1 MMWAVLLNPL
11 NPAQDIKLLILK
23 IKTLALL
30 CDIFLHRTY
39 LDNIFSK
46 FSLET
51 FWPTLKVAQHAWA
64 KFTYSISIISL
75 VICRK
80 GDNYQQL
87 SQQSQNKFSSEK
99 KKENCRHLWS
109 HAGQYLSLQIW
120 HIYSTNFLF
129 AQGRINPPS
138 YTFSSTL
145 VYPYGRKVWTSYF
158 CLFHLSTS
166 FWKAK
171 LCILSL
177 EL

>member
-1 MMWAVLLNPL
+1 MRAVLLNPL

-99 KKENCRHLWS
+99 KKKKIADTFDLMLANIF
-109 HAGQYLSLQIW
+109 LSKSGIYILQI
-120 HIYSTNFLF
+120 
-129 AQGRINPPS
+129 
-138 YTFSSTL
+138 SSL
-145 VYPYGRKVWTSYF
+145 P
-158 CLFHLSTS
+158 
-166 FWKAK
+166 KAG
-171 LCILSL
+171 
-177 EL
+177 

>member
-1 MMWAVLLNPL
+1 MRAVLLNPL

-30 CDIFLHRTY
+30 CDIFLHIIY

-99 KKENCRHLWS
+99 KKKKKIADTFDLMLANAFLS
-109 HAGQYLSLQIW
+109 KSGIYLLQI
-120 HIYSTNFLF
+120 
-129 AQGRINPPS
+129 
-138 YTFSSTL
+138 SSL
-145 VYPYGRKVWTSYF
+145 P
-158 CLFHLSTS
+158 
-166 FWKAK
+166 KAG
-171 LCILSL
+171 
-177 EL
+177 